1 MLQSIYTYCKRADVM
16 TSTVSK
22 LVLVFLLILPTSAQV
37 DFIFD
42 ADTAE
47 SLFQVSDPTFR
58 EPPDKP
64 GRTAW
69 SGELLNNSSLTYTVY
84 QPRPAVPL
92 RAGVGDNQVHGAI
105 VLQ

>member
-16 TSTVSK
+16 SSTVSK
-22 LVLVFLLILPTSAQV
+22 LLLVLLLILPTSAQV

-42 ADTAE
+42 AETAE
-47 SLFQVSDPTFR
+47 SSFQVSDPTFC

-92 RAGVGDNQVHGAI
+92 RASVGDNQVYGEI
-105 VLQ
+105 VL